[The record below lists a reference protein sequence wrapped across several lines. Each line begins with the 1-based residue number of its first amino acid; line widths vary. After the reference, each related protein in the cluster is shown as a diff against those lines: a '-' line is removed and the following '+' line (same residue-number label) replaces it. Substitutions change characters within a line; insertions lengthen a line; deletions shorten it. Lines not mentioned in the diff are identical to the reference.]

1 MAGAREGEAMRV
13 SRAVMSAERWQR
25 ILRVM
30 DEAYA
35 DYLSGMALRKRVVMD
50 LKQKLSDS
58 KVVGRPHL
66 EQSSPRE
73 RLASAARPRGARG
86 FRPRG

>member
-1 MAGAREGEAMRV
+1 MT
-13 SRAVMSAERWQR
+13 ERWQR
-25 ILRVM
+25 ILRIM

-35 DYLSGMALRKRVVMD
+35 DYLSGMAALQKRVVMD

-73 RLASAARPRGARG
+73 RPASAARQRRARSR
-86 FRPRG
+86 RPRG